1 MQVAETVSAVRR
13 FLTPLRRGGKSIG
26 MVPTMGALHV
36 GHLSLIAAAR
46 RACDVVVVSIFVNP
60 TQFGPQEDLE
70 AYPRPLEADL
80 QQCRAAGVDLV
91 FHPPVHEMYPSMNQ
105 TWVRVE
111 GITEPLCGRRRPG
124 HFQGVTT
131 VCAKLFHIVQPDQAF
146 FGQKDAQQAL
156 VIRRMVA
163 DLNVPLEIVVCPT
176 VREEDGLAVSS
187 RNTYLTPEERAQA
200 PTIYRSLQACRERML
215 AGERN
220 RRTLERTLHEDLAE
234 VAGARIDYAAI
245 LEAESLKPLESVRG
259 RVLVAVAVQLASAR
273 LIDNIV
279 VDVPD

>member
-1 MQVAETVSAVRR
+1 MQVAETVAAVRQ
-13 FLTPLRRGGKSIG
+13 FLTPLRHGGQSIG

-80 QQCRAAGVDLV
+80 HQCRAAGVDFV
-91 FHPPVHEMYPSMNQ
+91 FHPPVHEMYPSPNQ

-111 GITEPLCGRRRPG
+111 GITEPLCGQKRPG

-131 VCAKLFHIVQPDQAF
+131 VCAKLFLIVQPDQAF

-156 VIRRMVA
+156 VIQRMVA
-163 DLNVPLEIVVCPT
+163 DLNMPLAIVICPT
-176 VREEDGLAVSS
+176 VRADDGLAVSS
-187 RNTYLTPEERAQA
+187 RNAYLTRAEREQA
-200 PTIYRSLQACRERML
+200 PIIYRSLQACRERML
-215 AGERN
+215 AGERD
-220 RRTLERTLHEDLAE
+220 RRTLEQALHEDLAKI
-234 VAGARIDYAAI
+234 VGARIDYAAI
-245 LEAESLKPLESVRG
+245 LEAESLKPLDSVRA